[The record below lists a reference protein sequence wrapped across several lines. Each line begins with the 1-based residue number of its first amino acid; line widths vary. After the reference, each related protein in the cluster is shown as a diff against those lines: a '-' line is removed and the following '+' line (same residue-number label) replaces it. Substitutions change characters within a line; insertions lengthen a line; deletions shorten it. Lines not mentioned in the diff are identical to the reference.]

1 LLTQNLLPYMQHVL
15 SPFLVV
21 YLVLSPPC
29 TFWYSGV

>member
-1 LLTQNLLPYMQHVL
+1 LLTQNLLPYMHVL